1 MSTISTPHRPMPS
14 SNGVP
19 LLANGDRMKQP
30 EFHRRYL
37 AYPDDVKFELIGGIV
52 YMASPLRYP
61 HGAYSQLLSGVFCL
75 YAAATPGV
83 EGADNVT
90 TILGEESEP
99 QPDLALRLLA
109 EYGGQSHVGED
120 EYLRGAPE
128 LLAEVA
134 YSSRAIDLNQKREDY
149 EQAGVKEYLVL
160 SLEERQLHWF
170 DFAENRLIRPNRQG
184 VSRSVVL
191 PGLWIDNEAL
201 VARDRPRVIEL
212 AQKGLASRAHAAFVK
227 RLRAARRKHS

>member
-1 MSTISTPHRPMPS
+1 
-14 SNGVP
+14 
-19 LLANGDRMKQP
+19 MKQE

-61 HGAYSQLLSGVFCL
+61 HGRYSQLLSSAFGL
-75 YAAATPGV
+75 YAAATTGV

-99 QPDLALRLLA
+99 QPDLALRLLP
-109 EYGGQSHVGED
+109 EYGGQSHVDEE

-149 EQAGVKEYLVL
+149 ERAGVQEYLVV
-160 SLEERQLHWF
+160 SIEERQLHWF
-170 DFAENRLIRPNRQG
+170 HFTKAEMIRPNRRG
-184 VSRSVVL
+184 VPRSL
-191 PGLWIDNEAL
+191 IFPGLWIDNAAL
-201 VARDRPRVIEL
+201 AARDSARLIEV
-212 AQKGLASRAHAAFVK
+212 AQQGVASRSHVAFVK
-227 RLRAARRKHS
+227 RLQAAHRKHS

>member
-1 MSTISTPHRPMPS
+1 MSTISTPRRSVLPR
-14 SNGVP
+14 NGLP
-19 LLANGDRMKQP
+19 LLENGDRMKQP

-61 HGAYSQLLSGVFCL
+61 HGTYSQMFSVIFGL

-99 QPDLALRLLA
+99 QPDLALRLLP
-109 EYGGQSHVGED
+109 EYGGQSHVSED

-128 LLAEVA
+128 LLAEIA

-149 EQAGVKEYLVL
+149 QRAGVREYLVL
-160 SLEERQLHWF
+160 SIEERQLHWF
-170 DFAENRLIRPNRQG
+170 HFPDSSMIQPNRQG
-184 VSRSVVL
+184 VSRSLVF
-191 PGLWIDNEAL
+191 PGLWIDNAAL
-201 VARDRPRVIEL
+201 AARDSVRLIE
-212 AQKGLASRAHAAFVK
+212 AARQGLVTRAHAAFVK
-227 RLRAARRKHS
+227 RLQAARRKRS